1 MSGYLLPEFSPT
13 GNLNQWKHVV
23 FTFKKD
29 GSLKKG
35 YLNGTYRN
43 QDTKEASAPSRFR
56 HLNKHRI
63 VLGGYYYRPALYLH
77 DFRFYDRVLEP
88 QEIAD
93 IYTGNDSAI
102 INKPY
107 PVGDEV
113 IRVHGVSGIS
123 NVTKIRVE
131 VEKAL
136 MEDQAQACLHV
147 AELRVYDTGGVN
159 VALASNGAV
168 ASQSSH
174 LSAPS
179 YPASQAIDGDT
190 ATYHHTTHTEDIMW
204 LSVVLP
210 YPVTVSKIVIVNR
223 SGWNTSAST
232 AQLRSRHPTKVTL
245 YDSAGFQPL
254 HVKRFHNWPEDTQ
267 QYSVE
272 NAQYS
277 GKITEDTPGPIEIF
291 NDSDTQHTS
300 MRRVE
305 TPTPVLTKHPRALIS
320 ETIPAYVGSFGTSKS
335 LVIP

>member
-1 MSGYLLPEFSPT
+1 MY
-13 GNLNQWKHVV
+13 
-23 FTFKKD
+23 
-29 GSLKKG
+29 
-35 YLNGTYRN
+35 
-43 QDTKEASAPSRFR
+43 DTK
-56 HLNKHRI
+56 
-63 VLGGYYYRPALYLH
+63 
-77 DFRFYDRVLEP
+77 
-88 QEIAD
+88 
-93 IYTGNDSAI
+93 
-102 INKPY
+102 
-107 PVGDEV
+107 
-113 IRVHGVSGIS
+113 
-123 NVTKIRVE
+123 
-131 VEKAL
+131 
-136 MEDQAQACLHV
+136 
-147 AELRVYDTGGVN
+147 GVN

-174 LSAPS
+174 LGAPS

-305 TPTPVLTKHPRALIS
+305 TPTPVLTNTRAHSFPKQFQLTWEASTTHIICLFLETQHTKHHHLPYQLGHIRQTHLHQQLGKLYICI
-320 ETIPAYVGSFGTSKS
+320 EVV
-335 LVIP
+335 VIMICHQDKGAQASIFTFTKTPIRRGNLPQAEAPLGQR